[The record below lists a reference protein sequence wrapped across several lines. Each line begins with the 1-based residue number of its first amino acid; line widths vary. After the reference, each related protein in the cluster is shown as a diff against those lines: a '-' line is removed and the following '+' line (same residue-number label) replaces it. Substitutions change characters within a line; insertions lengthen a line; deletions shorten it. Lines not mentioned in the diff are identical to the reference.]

1 MAEITK
7 KNLVLTFST
16 PVGGEEKLTINTP
29 DENLTS
35 ESISAAMDAIIAAN
49 AFGEEHLVSGKEEAK
64 YVIQEVETIE
74 L

>member
-7 KNLVLTFST
+7 KNLVLTFGT
-16 PVGGEEKLTINTP
+16 AAGGEEKLTINTP
-29 DENLTS
+29 NEELTS
-35 ESISAAMDAIIAAN
+35 EAISSAMDAIIASKAL
-49 AFGEEHLVSGKEEAK
+49 GEEQLVSTKTEAK